1 MLKAY
6 FDIFNA
12 TEEQLTPKAIGR
24 LKFASFLGMFLMP
37 HWCWR
42 LNSPSFSKS
51 RWTWLFHHGRSK
63 H

>member
-42 LNSPSFSKS
+42 LNSPSFLMS
-51 RWTWLFHHGRSK
+51 RLIWRLAPASSK